1 MSVPVVIQAGGMGA
15 RLYPYTKV
23 LPKPLMPVGDLPI
36 LEIVIRQLAARG
48 FRNIN
53 ITVGY
58 LGDMI
63 RLCCGDGSRWGV
75 GIRYWPETK
84 PLGTMGP
91 LKQITGLDQPFMV
104 MNGDLL
110 TDFDFAAFYDWHRSH
125 GAPLSVATFCKPVT
139 ISLGVLQTVPDG
151 KIVGFAEKPT
161 MHFSCSM
168 GIYCVDPTLLA
179 MIPSGEPFGFDD
191 LMHAVL
197 AKGVDARSY
206 PFSGTWMDIGRPED
220 FALACEAFEQN
231 PTRFLPDAAAR
242 KAA

>member
-1 MSVPVVIQAGGMGA
+1 MSVPVVIQAGGKGA

-48 FRNIN
+48 FHDIH

-58 LGDMI
+58 LGEMI
-63 RLCCGDGSRWGV
+63 KLCCGDGSRWGV
-75 GIRYWPETK
+75 RIRYWPEPK

-91 LKQITGLDQPFMV
+91 LRQISGLDQPFLV

-110 TDFDFAAFYDWHRSH
+110 TDFDFAAFYRWHRGH
-125 GAPLSVATFCKPVT
+125 DAALSVATYMKPVT
-139 ISLGVLQTVPDG
+139 ISLGVLQTTPGG
-151 KIVGFAEKPT
+151 KITGFAEKPT
-161 MHFSCSM
+161 MHFACSM
-168 GIYCVDPTLLA
+168 GIYCIDPSLLP
-179 MIPSGEPFGFDD
+179 MIPREEPFGFDD

-197 AKGVDARSY
+197 AHGLDARSY
-206 PFSGTWMDIGRPED
+206 PFAGTWMDIGRPED

-231 PTRFLPDAAAR
+231 AAKFLPEGTGKRAA
-242 KAA
+242 